1 MQECQE
7 ILRMP
12 LDFPSSHH
20 SFTSLWL
27 PFFFPPPRPQPPPW
41 QRHRG
46 VEETGEEAW
55 TKRTRA
61 TERRTPAEPKRRLTR
76 RTFSRRWLA
85 INEVSNR
92 GRRKKKNTLPRA
104 RDESKSKL
112 GMNLMRTAVRHRFYK
127 VRWIHPGPADPRAE
141 SSGNQWINANRRKM
155 RWFKN
160 QCWFGGNRGWGY
172 HHV

>member
-1 MQECQE
+1 MVDKSARISGNFQ
-7 ILRMP
+7 IP
-12 LDFPSSHH
+12 LDFFPSHH

-27 PFFFPPPRPQPPPW
+27 PFFFPPPRLHPPPW
-41 QRHRG
+41 QRHRD

-55 TKRTRA
+55 TKQTRA

-92 GRRKKKNTLPRA
+92 GRKKKTLPRA

-127 VRWIHPGPADPRAE
+127 VRWIHPGLANPRAD
-141 SSGNQWINANRRKM
+141 QWKPM
-155 RWFKN
+155 N
-160 QCWFGGNRGWGY
+160 QCKQKKNA
-172 HHV
+172 VI